1 MDMDKICKNCIF
13 WDEHESIVIRN
24 AKIGKCAMAK
34 QFWDVTEWVENGKD
48 EDGDDVFI
56 RDTSEKFKHHK
67 AFVKDGSDYYAELIT
82 KEEFG
87 CNQWE
92 SV

>member
-1 MDMDKICKNCIF
+1 MDKICKNCLY
-13 WDEHESIVIRN
+13 WNESDSNVIKN
-24 AKIGKCAMAK
+24 AKIGNCSMVK

-56 RDTSEKFKHHK
+56 RDSKKEFTHHK
-67 AFVKDGSDYYAELIT
+67 AFVKDGSDYFAELIT

-87 CNQWE
+87 CNQWR